1 MQSIDR
7 SKPILVTGATG
18 YVAGWLV
25 KKLLDEG
32 LTVHAAVRDPNN
44 TSKLQV
50 LQNLAD
56 NSQGT
61 IRFFTSDLLEEGS
74 YNEAMQ
80 GCELVFH
87 TASPF
92 TVSVPDPQRDLVDPA
107 VNGTRNV
114 LASVNQTDSVK
125 RVVLTS
131 SVAGI
136 YDAVKD
142 AEDAPEGK
150 FTEAVWNTR
159 SSLTNNPYS
168 YSKVQA
174 EKAAWAIAQAQQ
186 RWDLVAINPGLVL
199 GPAIGTASTSDSFAV
214 LTQIGD
220 GSMRSGAPA
229 VAMAAVD
236 VREVAQAHFAAAF
249 IPEAEGR
256 YIINGYDSNL
266 FEMAQILHSRFGDRY
281 PIPNKKVPKF
291 LLWLIAPIVTKG
303 QLSRQNVSRNV
314 GIDYH
319 FDNSKSIRELG
330 IEYRPLEQTLA
341 DMFEYM
347 IANNYFEAVN

>member
-1 MQSIDR
+1 MQSINR
-7 SKPILVTGATG
+7 SKPVLVTGATG

-32 LTVHAAVRDPNN
+32 LTVHAAVRDPANKN
-44 TSKLQV
+44 KLQA

-56 NSQGT
+56 SSQGS
-61 IRFFTSDLLEEGS
+61 IRFFKSDLLEEGS

-92 TVSVPDPQRDLVDPA
+92 TVNVPNPQRDLVDPA

-131 SVAGI
+131 SIAGI

-142 AEDAPEGK
+142 AEDTPEGK

-168 YSKVQA
+168 YSKVLA
-174 EKAAWAIAQAQQ
+174 EKAAWQIAKAQQ
-186 RWDLVAINPGLVL
+186 RWDMVAINPGLVL
-199 GPAIGTASTSDSFAV
+199 GPAIGTSSSSESFTV
-214 LTQIGD
+214 LTQMGD

-229 VAMAAVD
+229 MAMAVVD

-249 IPEAEGR
+249 TPTAQGR
-256 YIINGYDSNL
+256 YITNGYDSNI
-266 FEMAQILHSRFGDRY
+266 FEMAQILHAQYGDRY

-303 QLSRQNVSRNV
+303 LLSRKNVSRNV
-314 GIDYH
+314 SIDYH

-330 IEYRPLEQTLA
+330 IEYRPLEQTLS

-347 IANNYFEAVN
+347 IANNYFKAVN